1 MFKKHPVAEQTE
13 QVVAEVDRLV
23 EMELVLA
30 FLDEAGERG
39 LTRQEL
45 IGKLKARGRPPKGT
59 NRLWYLLEHTLYF
72 RVRKEKVNGRKLYWL
87 ARHRG

>member
-1 MFKKHPVAEQTE
+1 MMFKQTE
-13 QVVAEVDRLV
+13 KIVAEVDRLV

-59 NRLWYLLEHTLYF
+59 NPLWYLLERSFSFLI
-72 RVRKEKVNGRKLYWL
+72 RKEKVNGRKLYWL
-87 ARHRG
+87 AKHRG